1 MLLPPCELDC
11 SPADSDRG
19 DPLDYG
25 WRNILYKNV
34 CKVYTALAIRC
45 LQLGHFPSVVPGNTN
60 SAMKRNFDNVA
71 VDTKDGPVLK
81 RHKTEAERAA
91 DLKTTGDDAFRKN
104 E

>member
-1 MLLPPCELDC
+1 
-11 SPADSDRG
+11 
-19 DPLDYG
+19 
-25 WRNILYKNV
+25 
-34 CKVYTALAIRC
+34 
-45 LQLGHFPSVVPGNTN
+45 
-60 SAMKRNFDNVA
+60 MKRNFDNVA